1 MRPMGCALTS
11 LLVAVSTD
19 SAGPAQAAQGEE
31 PAVAARCPAT
41 TEQAKDLRDP
51 NSPGPSH
58 PVAAQPAEKSAILP
72 SAPGDTPS
80 SSAATVQQKGESVAS
95 ALDCDLTPGH
105 PNELEK

>member
-1 MRPMGCALTS
+1 MRPMVCALTS

-19 SAGPAQAAQGEE
+19 SAGPAHAAQGEE
-31 PAVAARCPAT
+31 PAAAARCPAT

-51 NSPGPSH
+51 KSPGPSN
-58 PVAAQPAEKSAILP
+58 PDAAQPAEKSAILP

-80 SSAATVQQKGESVAS
+80 SAATAQQKGEPVAS

-105 PNELEK
+105 PNELQK